1 MNKVQRLARAKI
13 NLALHVIG
21 KRSDGYHLLDSLV
34 VFADQGDLLTFEDAR
49 DLTLEVDG
57 PFAEGVP
64 TDERNLVL
72 KIANMMRPEGKGALI
87 RLTKNLP
94 HGGGIGGGSS
104 DAATTALGL
113 AQLWDIAPPS
123 NETLLTIGADVPV
136 CAMAPRPMFMRGIGE
151 SLASAPALPRLWCL
165 LVNPL
170 AHVPTRDVF
179 EHLSVHFK
187 TDNAPLSPLEGD
199 FVVWLKEQRNDLAP
213 STRVLVPAVDT
224 LLDRLA
230 KLSALHSEMSG
241 SGSTCW
247 ALFET
252 QKAADEA
259 AALFGDQ
266 FWTMVTPI
274 GG

>member
-1 MNKVQRLARAKI
+1 MNKIQRLARAKI
-13 NLALHVIG
+13 NLALHVTG

-34 VFADQGDLLTFEDAR
+34 VFADQGDLLTFEDAS

-72 KIANMMRPEGKGALI
+72 KIANMMRPEGKGAVI

-104 DAATTALGL
+104 DAAATALGL
-113 AQLWDIAPPS
+113 AEFWNIDPPS

-136 CAMAPRPMFMRGIGE
+136 CAMAPNSMFMRGIGE
-151 SLASAPALPRLWCL
+151 SLAPAPALPRLWCL
-165 LVNPL
+165 LVNPM

-179 EHLSVHFK
+179 EHLSAHFN
-187 TDNAPLSPLEGD
+187 TNNAPLSPLEGD
-199 FVVWLKEQRNDLAP
+199 FVAWLKEQRNDLAP
-213 STRVLVPAVDT
+213 STRVLVPAVDA

-230 KLSALHSEMSG
+230 KLDALHSDMSG

-252 QKAADEA
+252 QKAAEET
-259 AALFGDQ
+259 AALFKDQ

-274 GG
+274 GV